1 MADLL
6 AGDDENRDLTYD
18 DAYRS
23 YLITRRDPSSDY
35 RFGRTHGKRVRVRA
49 RAALRRVNGYLKNM
63 IEAIANAKARRMERE
78 RTARDRY
85 DRPNEQRAHITFGR
99 PLTMKRGP
107 RSPTSSSV
115 LDHTCHEI
123 CQRIRCRF
131 PPAPCRQRRAD
142 LWAHPGMAQPG
153 DTGRKI
159 IICAVPARNGVK
171 SISSIVL
178 PPAA

>member
-63 IEAIANAKARRMERE
+63 IEAIASSKLRRMERE
-78 RTARDRY
+78 LELRGIRFDRRNDNWEARES
-85 DRPNEQRAHITFGR
+85 RPAE
-99 PLTMKRGP
+99 
-107 RSPTSSSV
+107 RS
-115 LDHTCHEI
+115 
-123 CQRIRCRF
+123 R
-131 PPAPCRQRRAD
+131 
-142 LWAHPGMAQPG
+142 
-153 DTGRKI
+153 
-159 IICAVPARNGVK
+159 
-171 SISSIVL
+171 
-178 PPAA
+178 